1 MFPPY
6 DPVTKA
12 RLETMV
18 NEAASHADKVED
30 ELWKTSIRIANE
42 GSAFF
47 EKVAFGCGATVAAV
61 VSFLGT
67 HAGRLTPPYLLRA
80 SLVTLVLS
88 ILAAMY
94 RNWRYPNYV
103 LVNYQSQ
110 QYEASLKRERCRR
123 DLFTAVPS
131 VSMQDGQPINA
142 ATFAQYVE
150 KLEGSFTESIA
161 NFKRIEGRI
170 DKEVKWVGNLS
181 LMFAVAGICQLIAL
195 AWINF

>member
-1 MFPPY
+1 MFPLY

-12 RLETMV
+12 RLEMLV
-18 NEAASHADKVED
+18 NQAANHSDKVED

-42 GSAFF
+42 TSAFF
-47 EKVAFGCGATVAAV
+47 EKVALGCGATVAAV

-67 HAGRLTPPYLLRA
+67 HSGRLTPPYLLRA

-110 QYEASLKRERCRR
+110 QYEALLKRERCRR
-123 DLFTAVPS
+123 DLFSAVPS
-131 VSMQDGQPINA
+131 VSLQDGQPINA

-161 NFKRIEGRI
+161 NFKRREDRI
-170 DKEVKWVGNLS
+170 NKEVTWIGNLS
-181 LMFAVAGICQLIAL
+181 LLFAVAGICQLIAL